1 MTGDEEAA
9 APRPRAKRRRRG
21 VFMRLARM
29 GGLAGE
35 AGQAA
40 LELLRAETKLARAAV
55 PHAIVWLC
63 VVVLFA
69 VLLVGSLWGAL
80 LLALVQLTGSIGVA
94 LAWLAAASAVVF
106 GVAVWMLVSA
116 LRAASYAQSRRRI
129 ASWLERG
136 ERERAERERSERDG
150 VEPDPRKS

>member
-1 MTGDEEAA
+1 MAPEGDESE
-9 APRPRAKRRRRG
+9 APRPRAKRRRSGG

-40 LELLRAETKLARAAV
+40 LALLRAETRLARAAV
-55 PHAIVWLC
+55 PHAIAWLC

-69 VLLVGSLWGAL
+69 VLLVASLWGAL
-80 LLALVQLTGSIGVA
+80 LLALVQLTGSVGAA
-94 LAWLAAASAVVF
+94 LAWLAAASAAVF
-106 GVAVWMLVSA
+106 GVALWMLVSA

-129 ASWLERG
+129 AIWLEKG
-136 ERERAERERSERDG
+136 EQHD
-150 VEPDPRKS
+150 VEPDSRES